1 MRIYLCCIYPKGVL
15 FLNILPKSLCKN
27 ASLRFLIPSVLG
39 VGRASVLFFSVT
51 LFDILSIVT
60 NAVVV
65 RGVLLVKMFFLLW

>member
-1 MRIYLCCIYPKGVL
+1 MRIYLFCIYPIGVL

-27 ASLRFLIPSVLG
+27 TSLRFLIPSVLG

-60 NAVVV
+60 NAVVM